1 MAAPT
6 YNRRQ
11 LLQVGMLGSVG
22 LSLPDLLRL
31 EARALNRSGPTS
43 VVILWMRG
51 GPSQHDMWDPKPD
64 APAEIRGEFASIAT
78 SVPGVRLSEHLPL
91 SAKAM
96 HRFSLVRSLRHLP
109 EDGNVGHS
117 DADQIC
123 FTGYKSGPQPD
134 VNTMPSCGAWAAKF
148 LRDTDPGM
156 PAYVMVP
163 RMVPGTDA
171 AWLGSACRPFETK
184 SDPARDT
191 VFKVPNLT
199 PSARLGAPT
208 PDEGRALVNAFD
220 QGPRSAQTES
230 LDRFQQQA
238 LDLLRSDR
246 ARKAFDLNSESPSLR
261 AAYGQMPEFDPKD
274 PERCGCPN
282 WAQRMLLAARLVE
295 AGVRLVTVDLRW
307 WDFHKK
313 GFESQKQGFLP
324 RWDRAFT
331 AFLDDLQN
339 RGVLDRTL
347 VVAWGEI
354 GRTPVVNDRAGRDHW
369 PYVMSAAFAGGGVK
383 GGRVVGSSD
392 AKGAH
397 PRDNPKLVHDV
408 LATVYRHL
416 GIDTTATALDHTG
429 RPNMVLPHGKPID
442 ELF

>member
-184 SDPARDT
+184 SDPARDA

-199 PSARLGAPT
+199 PSVRLGAPT

-238 LDLLRSDR
+238 LD
-246 ARKAFDLNSESPSLR
+246 
-261 AAYGQMPEFDPKD
+261 
-274 PERCGCPN
+274 
-282 WAQRMLLAARLVE
+282 
-295 AGVRLVTVDLRW
+295 
-307 WDFHKK
+307 
-313 GFESQKQGFLP
+313 
-324 RWDRAFT
+324 
-331 AFLDDLQN
+331 
-339 RGVLDRTL
+339 
-347 VVAWGEI
+347 
-354 GRTPVVNDRAGRDHW
+354 
-369 PYVMSAAFAGGGVK
+369 
-383 GGRVVGSSD
+383 
-392 AKGAH
+392 
-397 PRDNPKLVHDV
+397 
-408 LATVYRHL
+408 
-416 GIDTTATALDHTG
+416 
-429 RPNMVLPHGKPID
+429 
-442 ELF
+442 